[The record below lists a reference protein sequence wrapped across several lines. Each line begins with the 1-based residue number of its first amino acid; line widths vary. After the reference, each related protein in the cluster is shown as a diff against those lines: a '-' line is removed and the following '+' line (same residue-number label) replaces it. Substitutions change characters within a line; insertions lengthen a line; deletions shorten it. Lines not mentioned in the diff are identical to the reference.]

1 MTNIS
6 RIDWV
11 HPSCRDLV
19 IEELSTQPDLQTTF
33 LQSMSLQGIKLA
45 ISDSGGATGERQLPL
60 MNHDGDWD
68 ILKER
73 CLHIVRS
80 NPQGQIT
87 DLLTVLVSAM
97 TNTSDLSRKEHLYRT
112 ISSVCQAI
120 AERWNREAVRLQTDD
135 LLAYCEAS
143 LLVTPFIPI
152 PNLEAS
158 WAMHLENARTAMDDA
173 ENYPLSEEPIRNWVK
188 FMTAIDNNEPR
199 FLRAKGFPIKMMAD
213 ISRLIT
219 IIDSEIHGIIS
230 SESAE
235 DYDAEAERLE
245 SIKEAFDS
253 LAKLF
258 PWDVEEKVYDEFDPR
273 AIPPDIAR
281 IRKQLITYSGR
292 MRRRIDSLKESS
304 AQLTPPEP
312 DYDGEGHRG
321 GDDFFDIDG
330 LFSDL

>member
-6 RIDWV
+6 RIDWI

-45 ISDSGGATGERQLPL
+45 ISDSGGATGDRQLPL
-60 MNHDGDWD
+60 MNHDSDWD

-73 CLHIVRS
+73 CLQIVKS
-80 NPQGQIT
+80 KPQDQIT
-87 DLLTVLVSAM
+87 DLLAVLVSAT
-97 TNTSDLSRKEHLYRT
+97 TNTSDLSRKERLCTT
-112 ISSVCQAI
+112 ISSVCQTI
-120 AERWNREAVRLQTDD
+120 AERWNGEVVRLDTED

-158 WAMHLENARTAMDDA
+158 WAAHLGNARAAMDDA
-173 ENYPLSEEPIRNWVK
+173 ENYPLSEDPIRNWVR
-188 FMTAIDNNEPR
+188 FTTAVNNNEPR
-199 FLRAKGFPIKMMAD
+199 FLRAKGFPIKMITD

-219 IIDSEIHGIIS
+219 IVDSEIHGTFS

-235 DYDAEAERLE
+235 DYDTEAERLE
-245 SIKEAFDS
+245 SITEAFDS
-253 LAKLF
+253 LVKLL
-258 PWDVEEKVYDEFDPR
+258 PWDVEEKVYNELDPR
-273 AIPPDIAR
+273 AIPLDICR
-281 IRKQLITYSGR
+281 TRNRLITYSGK
-292 MRRRIDSLKESS
+292 MRGRIAYLKEMS

-312 DYDGEGHRG
+312 DYDGEGHG
-321 GDDFFDIDG
+321 GGNDFFDIDG